1 MNTKHDINK
10 IKISAYYNEIFNE
23 TRICLDLIWKYP
35 HSKITIINPSLNL
48 LQIKGKPSI
57 FVIYVFIKAV
67 LWRNWYP
74 YTCTCTTF
82 NLNKYLFYLEVL
94 KLSEHLNLMI
104 YWKGDVKKICCGFH
118 VFGLLVCLII
128 SILLVYFA
136 HLLRQGLKIYNTY
149 TYTCTC
155 RLLNFNRFLVA

>member
-1 MNTKHDINK
+1 MKFSKKHEFVWIKFENILIRKPQYEIRAWIFCKLRINHRYL
-10 IKISAYYNEIFNE
+10 SF
-23 TRICLDLIWKYP
+23 T
-35 HSKITIINPSLNL
+35 
-48 LQIKGKPSI
+48 
-57 FVIYVFIKAV
+57 FFKAV

-82 NLNKYLFYLEVL
+82 DLNQYLFYLEVL
-94 KLSEHLNLMI
+94 KLSEHLDLMI

-136 HLLRQGLKIYNTY
+136 HLLRQGLKISNTY